1 MKIMDGRDLYL
12 FSMTCRRFN
21 TMISN
26 SEELWDNSYAVSLP
40 QIHKALLQP
49 PVPSYWAFSE
59 PVSRRFLYLCM
70 NSKNRR
76 SFNEMEAVL
85 EVMRM
90 TTNTSLL
97 LTTCYVIR
105 RLTYTP
111 PGCKNK
117 YKDKI
122 SRNRMYFGQIGMI
135 GLLLD
140 FLQDQFNS
148 SSLMAAVLC
157 ALNNICCNTARNCR
171 NIVRDGGVNSILQ
184 IMKKYPSDISI
195 LDYASAVLAN
205 ISREVKGDWIE
216 IIVTEGISL
225 TKKLLEADTTTST
238 ESIVSGLDLYALL
251 ANRLSNFRI
260 NFGGM
265 VLPLLKDLLV
275 KKKEHTSVVI
285 ACTRALVEF
294 SKCLDNQQ
302 LVEKLDIIPLLLQ
315 KLEIEK
321 DSSLVFLLISA
332 LNSLLWKKTVV
343 GKDHFY
349 RYVSI
354 VVEKFKKG
362 FGEKKNRIICSSHPW
377 TSCTS

>member
-1 MKIMDGRDLYL
+1 VIG
-12 FSMTCRRFN
+12 
-21 TMISN
+21 
-26 SEELWDNSYAVSLP
+26 SLP

-70 NSKNRR
+70 NCKNRR
-76 SFNEMEAVL
+76 CFNELDSVL
-85 EVMRM
+85 DVMRM
-90 TTNTSLL
+90 SSNTSVL

-135 GLLLD
+135 GLLLEL
-140 FLQDQFNS
+140 LQDQFNS
-148 SSLMAAVLC
+148 APLMSVVLC
-157 ALNNICCNTARNCR
+157 AINNICCNTARNCR
-171 NIVRDGGVNSILQ
+171 NLVRDRGVNAILQ
-184 IMKKYPSDISI
+184 IMKKYPSDISV

-216 IIVTEGISL
+216 IIVTEGVNL
-225 TKKLLEADTTTST
+225 TKKLLESDVTSI
-238 ESIVSGLDLYALL
+238 ESIVSGVDLYALL
-251 ANRLSNFRI
+251 ANRLSTFRKTYGEI
-260 NFGGM
+260 

-275 KKKEHTSVVI
+275 KKTEHNGVVN

-294 SKCLDNQQ
+294 FKCSDNQP
-302 LVEKLDIIPLLLQ
+302 LVEQLDLIPLLLNR
-315 KLEIEK
+315 LEIEK

-354 VVEKFKKG
+354 VVERIKKG
-362 FGEKKNRIICSSHPW
+362 FCEKKLELNVALILGHLAHHDEENLKLIKSFQVSKIISYVIKNINPP
-377 TSCTS
+377 